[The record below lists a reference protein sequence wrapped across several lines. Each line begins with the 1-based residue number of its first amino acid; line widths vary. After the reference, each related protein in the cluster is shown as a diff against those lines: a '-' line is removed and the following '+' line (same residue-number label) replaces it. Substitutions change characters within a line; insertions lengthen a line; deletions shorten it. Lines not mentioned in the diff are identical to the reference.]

1 MTLPA
6 WLARFNRTVS
16 NPLLAPAAERL
27 PYFGVLHHRGRS
39 SGRPYRTP
47 VNAFP
52 IPGGFVVALTYG
64 PATDWVRNVLVA
76 GGCEM
81 VHRGRRVR
89 MIAPRLLDREEGR
102 SRVPAP
108 IRPLLD
114 LLGVDTFLALEER
127 DPGGVD
133 GPSKG

>member
-6 WLARFNRTVS
+6 WLARFNREVS
-16 NPLLAPAAERL
+16 NPLLAPAAARL
-27 PYFGVLHHRGRS
+27 PYFGVLVHRGRA

-52 IPGGFVVALTYG
+52 VPDGFVVALTYG
-64 PATDWVRNVLVA
+64 PATDWVRNVLAA
-76 GGCEM
+76 GECEM

-89 MIAPRLLDREEGR
+89 LIAPRILGRTEGR

-108 IRPLLD
+108 VRPLLD
-114 LLGVDTFLALEER
+114 LLGVDSFLRLER
-127 DPGGVD
+127 RAAGVD
-133 GPSKG
+133 RPPMG